1 MKLYEQADTRK
12 DGFIYSW
19 ILGGVSGRL
28 KKTMEAKGWK
38 WIPGRPTG
46 SYVTN
51 DADIAIHFVNRTGVE
66 SNGTHTALNAP
77 MFDFT
82 ILDVPDENQLIRCPH
97 CQS

>member
-19 ILGGVSGRL
+19 ILDGVSGRL
-28 KKTMEAKGWK
+28 KKIMEAKGWK

-51 DADIAIHFVNRTGVE
+51 DADIACQAVRTVGVK
-66 SNGTHTALNAP
+66 SNGTHTAINAP
-77 MFDFT
+77 MFDFA
-82 ILDVPDENQLIRCPH
+82 LLNGG
-97 CQS
+97 